1 MHVVRAARGELGRE
15 RAQQPDV
22 PAPLAVPREARDQVL
37 LRVQDGVAER
47 GAPRK
52 HEGAGVAREEV
63 VRGRLAKA
71 AGRGR
76 GVLLH
81 HALPV
86 F

>member
-1 MHVVRAARGELGRE
+1 MHQP
-15 RAQQPDV
+15 AQQANV
-22 PAPLAVPREARDQVL
+22 FALRAVPREAGHEVL
-37 LRVQDGVAER
+37 LRVEDGVAEP
-47 GAPRK
+47 GASGE